1 MAFLLILFYLD
12 DDKIAMWFL
21 FVFVRGKK
29 KLQRGCVIG
38 LLWAHPCCHVMY
50 MCLNVQCCT
59 DPECEMTFTYSAPQN
74 PDIVNTESKNVFLT
88 KHVLVK
94 VSELK

>member
-1 MAFLLILFYLD
+1 MTKLQCGSCLFFL
-12 DDKIAMWFL
+12 
-21 FVFVRGKK
+21 REKK
-29 KLQRGCVIG
+29 KLKQGCVIG

-59 DPECEMTFTYSAPQN
+59 DPECEMTFMYFAPQN
-74 PDIVNTESKNVFLT
+74 PDIVNTESKSVFLT

-94 VSELK
+94 VSELE